1 MFSLNEKKD
10 PKFQQNLVLETL
22 EKIGQ
27 RLKTNDA
34 SNLDGDQIL
43 DWIKIVLNNAIELSN
58 DETLDKDPP
67 DSLDLTKE
75 IAAYVI
81 QKMIHILMRQNDIRD
96 NGLYYLND
104 TGAAL
109 NISAEEMR
117 NLLDDEFNKLRY
129 QFTTQLKVELDSEK
143 LYWCALIL
151 MKIICADGQIHPAE
165 KEYFDVVQE
174 LIKDMDT
181 NLQELEKVALKTED
195 IPKLSLNT
203 ETAISMLKYVV
214 TIAMCD
220 GEYVGQESEF
230 ITKAADS
237 LGIEHAMIDQVLQP
251 IAATFMVLESLF
263 PKAAKK

>member
-1 MFSLNEKKD
+1 MFSLKEKKD
-10 PKFQQNLVLETL
+10 PKFQQNLVEESL
-22 EKIGQ
+22 EKIGK
-27 RLKTNDA
+27 RLDTNDA
-34 SNLDGDQIL
+34 SNLDTNQVL
-43 DWIKIVLNNAIELSN
+43 DWVKTVLNNAIELSN
-58 DETLDKDPP
+58 DENLEKDPP
-67 DSLDLTKE
+67 DTLELPRE

-81 QKMIHILMRQNDIRD
+81 QKMMHILMRQNDIRD

-109 NISAEEMR
+109 SISAEEMR
-117 NLLDDEFNKLRY
+117 NLLDDEFNNLRY
-129 QFTTQLKVELDSEK
+129 QFTTQLKAELDSEK

-174 LIKDMDT
+174 LIKDMDID
-181 NLQELEKVALKTED
+181 LQELEKTALKTED
-195 IPKLSLNT
+195 IPELSLNT
-203 ETAISMLKYVV
+203 ETAVSMLKYVV

-230 ITKAADS
+230 ITKAAGS
-237 LGIEHAMIDQVLQP
+237 LGIEHSMIDQILQP

-263 PKAAKK
+263 PKAVKD